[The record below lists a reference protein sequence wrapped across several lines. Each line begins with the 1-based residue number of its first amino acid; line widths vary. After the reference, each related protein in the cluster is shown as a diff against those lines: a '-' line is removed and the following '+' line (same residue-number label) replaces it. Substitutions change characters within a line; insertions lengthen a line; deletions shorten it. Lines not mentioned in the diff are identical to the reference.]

1 MVERY
6 WKLMFTSCL
15 FVFGIGFFYLHD
27 TFAEKELPEY
37 TWEKQKGNEEVLEDV
52 LVQAYIQDG
61 SYIGETIQIAGE
73 KRKYLSQLSF
83 LERLTGAM
91 DNLKIK
97 QLQQKYRGFMR
108 GKEEST
114 YNFYEDKRMLAY
126 ANVSSEWDGSQF
138 KQSNFALEV
147 ETVSK
152 RDDETTSFFI
162 KLPNQDQYDYMD
174 VGEVTVL
181 GDKLYVLTQN
191 DMLVDDESQSEM
203 RLYTIDLTNEKLISE
218 QRLFSDKEEN
228 VKGDREVTLLHD
240 TDELQASSYIAVMT
254 RNLDE
259 DDQTKQLRLFDIE
272 KQEEWSVD
280 LPKKM
285 LEQEVVAHMGDET
298 FYFIY
303 EQKGKLSVTPYQI
316 AEQQLDDP
324 IEIPISDAIDVNTMK
339 YTKIIHDKLYLLY
352 DMNSYMGREGNAP
365 QIKGNPPL
373 MYVIDLK
380 AKALRYEGELTPK
393 NKAAKNALFMIES
406 MYENEQ

>member
-1 MVERY
+1 MERY

-91 DNLKIK
+91 DDLKIK
-97 QLQQKYRGFMR
+97 QLQQKYRQFMR

-114 YNFYEDKRMLAY
+114 YNFYEDERMLAY

-162 KLPNQDQYDYMD
+162 KLPNQGQYDYMD

-259 DDQTKQLRLFDIE
+259 DDQTKQLRLFDIK
-272 KQEEWSVD
+272 KQAELSVD
-280 LPKKM
+280 VSEKM
-285 LEQEVVAHMGDET
+285 LEQEVIADMRAQT

-303 EQKGKLSVTPYQI
+303 EQKGKLSVTPYQV

-352 DMNSYMGREGNAP
+352 DMNSYMGGEGNAP

-380 AKALRYEGELTPK
+380 DKALRYEGELTPNNQTAK
-393 NKAAKNALFMIES
+393 KASIMIEN

>member
-1 MVERY
+1 MERY